1 MEIDFESVS
10 RNGEV
15 CASSGKKQNKIRKKE
30 NKVGQLWK
38 FLLRKGRNKNPGIF
52 HDLLETFTRRLL
64 DLDQK
69 PAKVKM
75 FSIILHK
82 CCESDFL
89 QRLTRI
95 GHLSASRW
103 LPDISRIKATL
114 VSHLIDCSA
123 FFLLC
128 CCLQYRHSC

>member
-1 MEIDFESVS
+1 MESFG
-10 RNGEV
+10 N
-15 CASSGKKQNKIRKKE
+15 SSWERAEIRIHVFFHE
-30 NKVGQLWK
+30 LWE
-38 FLLRKGRNKNPGIF
+38 IS
-52 HDLLETFTRRLL
+52 TRRLL

-69 PAKVKM
+69 SAKRNVKM

-103 LPDISRIKATL
+103 LADISRIKATL

-123 FFLLC
+123 FFLLRF
-128 CCLQYRHSC
+128 CLQYRHSC